1 MRRETNRPT
10 AWRSLPSVI
19 LALAAGLAL
28 GALGGAG
35 IAAVDAPSE
44 HKGLSVDALGAISPS
59 SMETTIGLTGHK
71 LQLRAITIAPGGQ
84 IAKHSHATRPGLV
97 KVISGEWVEG
107 RESGETRHTAST
119 PEGIL
124 EDENTT
130 HWFFNRGD
138 TPATAMVCDI
148 IAEK

>member
-1 MRRETNRPT
+1 MRQRIDRMAARRP
-10 AWRSLPSVI
+10 RPSVV
-19 LALAAGLAL
+19 LALVAGVML
-28 GALGGAG
+28 GTLGSAG
-35 IAAVDAPSE
+35 IAAVSAPSE
-44 HKGLSVDALGAISPS
+44 HKGLGVKALGVISPS

-107 RESGETRHTAST
+107 RDAGETHHTAST

>member
-1 MRRETNRPT
+1 MQQTSKRWNIRRP
-10 AWRSLPSVI
+10 LPSVV
-19 LALAAGLAL
+19 LALFAGFLL
-28 GALGGAG
+28 GTLGGAG
-35 IAAVDAPSE
+35 IAAVGAPSE
-44 HKGLSVDALGAISPS
+44 HKGLGVKALGVIPPS

-107 RESGETRHTAST
+107 RPEGETRHTAET